1 MTNTTILVKGTADI
15 SITKEDR
22 IFGQNRQWETYD
34 DGDLDRA
41 VKKLL
46 LEKLSEE
53 IELSYPEFIGGTV
66 QVTNIVIE
74 HKYVVPHYLDSD
86 SDDDD
91 DDKENSGDAEIVPY
105 EEKSWW
111 GKLMDLVI
119 WI

>member
-1 MTNTTILVKGTADI
+1 MTTNTTILVKGTADVTI
-15 SITKEDR
+15 SKEDR
-22 IFGQNRQWETYD
+22 IFGQNREWETYD
-34 DGDLDRA
+34 DGDLDNA

-46 LEKLSEE
+46 LEKLSQE

-74 HKYVVPHYLDSD
+74 HKYVVPQYLDSD
-86 SDDDD
+86 SDEDDD
-91 DDKENSGDAEIVPY
+91 TDSSDAEIVPY